1 MVSDHA
7 RDALKATPP
16 AVVTIT
22 SWAGLSLQEW
32 VYVFTLLY
40 TGLLLIRAIPKSYA
54 CASCFVRHRSC
65 DRKCKI

>member
-16 AVVTIT
+16 VVVTIT
-22 SWAGLSLQEW
+22 SWGGMSLQEW

-40 TGLLLIRAIPKSYA
+40 TGLLLIRAIPKTYV